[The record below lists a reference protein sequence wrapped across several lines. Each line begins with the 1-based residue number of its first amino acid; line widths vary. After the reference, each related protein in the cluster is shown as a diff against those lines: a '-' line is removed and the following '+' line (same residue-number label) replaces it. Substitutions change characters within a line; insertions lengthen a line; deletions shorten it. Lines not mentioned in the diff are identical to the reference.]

1 MAVRQHRYVCD
12 RHCTIF
18 SSSSPSPFTFPI
30 SSSSPVMHTAL
41 ITASMSLSMATVFAL
56 AQLFIPIV
64 SLSVSIVLLQVVF
77 GRLINF
83 IDIMFI
89 IKIEEH

>member
-1 MAVRQHRYVCD
+1 
-12 RHCTIF
+12 
-18 SSSSPSPFTFPI
+18 
-30 SSSSPVMHTAL
+30 MHTAL

>member
-1 MAVRQHRYVCD
+1 
-12 RHCTIF
+12 
-18 SSSSPSPFTFPI
+18 
-30 SSSSPVMHTAL
+30 MHTAL

-56 AQLFIPIV
+56 AHLFIPIV

>member
-30 SSSSPVMHTAL
+30 FSSSPVMHTAL
-41 ITASMSLSMATVFAL
+41 ITASMSLSVATVFAL
-56 AQLFIPIV
+56 AQLFIHIV

>member
-1 MAVRQHRYVCD
+1 
-12 RHCTIF
+12 
-18 SSSSPSPFTFPI
+18 
-30 SSSSPVMHTAL
+30 MHTAL
-41 ITASMSLSMATVFAL
+41 ITASMSLSVATVFAL